1 MLITRLQEQI
11 EVDLETAHGQVA
23 ADPAVSE
30 DTKLIAAAIAQAG
43 AQIALAL
50 SQRDEST

>member
-23 ADPAVSE
+23 AGYVDPRSARTQS
-30 DTKLIAAAIAQAG
+30 
-43 AQIALAL
+43 
-50 SQRDEST
+50 S